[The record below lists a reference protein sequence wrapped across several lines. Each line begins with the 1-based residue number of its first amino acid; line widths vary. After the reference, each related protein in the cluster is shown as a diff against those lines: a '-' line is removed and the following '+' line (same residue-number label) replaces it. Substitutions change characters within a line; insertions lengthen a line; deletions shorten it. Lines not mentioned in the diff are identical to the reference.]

1 MKKIWYCSTAT
12 GGKCE
17 GKWRV
22 HHPSAC
28 KGPGAFT
35 QKLGKPGKPTLA
47 INTAMSAVAENSH
60 MEVSFDETE
69 LVVEAEQ
76 AIIVP
81 DQPAPR
87 AKPPPLARWCYTKEM
102 EERHKM
108 LQDKL
113 NNALDLPWP
122 NLD

>member
-1 MKKIWYCSTAT
+1 
-12 GGKCE
+12 
-17 GKWRV
+17 
-22 HHPSAC
+22 
-28 KGPGAFT
+28 
-35 QKLGKPGKPTLA
+35 
-47 INTAMSAVAENSH
+47 

-69 LVVEAEQ
+69 LVVEANQ

-87 AKPPPLARWCYTKEM
+87 AKKPILPRWEYTKEM

-113 NNALDLPWP
+113 NNALD
-122 NLD
+122 